1 MIPRSSGQV
10 SQTLGACGTNTFP
23 GSPPALAPDAP
34 SQATTLK
41 PGSPLSLSTL
51 WIATTLTLNEHLRHS
66 VFPAS
71 HQFPQGLSEP

>member
-10 SQTLGACGTNTFP
+10 SQTLGACGTHTFP

-66 VFPAS
+66 VFPDS